1 MFGGQ
6 VSKRKRAK
14 STGGLMAMKLVQR
27 GKTGK
32 IIDRASSTKGK
43 QQKAMP
49 SALARLFATAHDP
62 FACGEGKDCAWCAVF
77 WTNEQTNRK
86 IREKK
91 GE

>member
-1 MFGGQ
+1 MSATETITRQATRTGTDILTSRPHICARCRRETYWFRNQGGR
-6 VSKRKRAK
+6 SFCIRCANRE
-14 STGGLMAMKLVQR
+14 
-27 GKTGK
+27 
-32 IIDRASSTKGK
+32 
-43 QQKAMP
+43 
-49 SALARLFATAHDP
+49 TAEHDP